1 MQPMK
6 KLIVAVGLL
15 SLAGTAFA
23 AGKPCG
29 ELEKEIKDKLEAK
42 GVHGYSLQIVDKA
55 TNTGADGA
63 TVGTC
68 DAGKKEI
75 VYKRK

>member
-1 MQPMK
+1 MK
-6 KLIVAVGLL
+6 RLILAVGLL

-23 AGKPCG
+23 AGKSCDV
-29 ELEKEIKDKLEAK
+29 LEKEIKDKLEAK
-42 GVHGYSLQIVDKA
+42 GVHHYALQIVDKA
-55 TNTGADGA
+55 GNNGADGK

-68 DAGKKEI
+68 DGGKKEI